1 MSKNEEG
8 EFFAQSIDQA
18 QLRPKGNFFPK
29 TTMENYAAAG
39 ATDATKKPET
49 ASMAPGT
56 VPALASQ
63 VS

>member
-1 MSKNEEG
+1 
-8 EFFAQSIDQA
+8 
-18 QLRPKGNFFPK
+18 
-29 TTMENYAAAG
+29 MENYAAAG